1 MFSFK
6 FKRKFFIEIMNLIK
20 KYDHRSY
27 DNGLKKKAE
36 VKYEESRIYFLSNYF
51 LTKTFLTSNC

>member
-1 MFSFK
+1 
-6 FKRKFFIEIMNLIK
+6 MNLIK
-20 KYDHRSY
+20 KYDHQSC